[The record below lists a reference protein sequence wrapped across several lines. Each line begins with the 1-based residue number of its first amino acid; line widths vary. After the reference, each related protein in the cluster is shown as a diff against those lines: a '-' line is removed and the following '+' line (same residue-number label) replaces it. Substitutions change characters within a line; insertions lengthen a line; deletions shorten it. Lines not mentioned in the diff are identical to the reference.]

1 MALGMFWALNLTF
14 AGISS
19 ALLGLLLYVYG
30 KNATQIRSKFTIGL
44 VLFAALFLVQNVAGM
59 WIYMAMNDASM
70 GASVALPM
78 LVLNVTETGALGTL
92 LAITW
97 D

>member
-30 KNATQIRSKFTIGL
+30 KNATQIRSKFTIGRRKR
-44 VLFAALFLVQNVAGM
+44 
-59 WIYMAMNDASM
+59 AM
-70 GASVALPM
+70 G
-78 LVLNVTETGALGTL
+78 
-92 LAITW
+92 
-97 D
+97 